1 MDNYFSPWPVVCAI
15 DFGTTYSGYAYS
27 MRPDYERNPLNIECN
42 PSWSN
47 EEMMT
52 PKTPT
57 CILFD
62 KSENFHSFGYEAE
75 KKYRKLAE
83 KAQEKLEIDEEDDS
97 NDSDDSDDSVNEKVE
112 DEIEEDNVT
121 EWLYFRRFKMKLYQD
136 DMMAKQ
142 KLKKLKLSAENG
154 KKLPALKVFS
164 EAIKYLKD
172 HFEALLLKTTIRDD
186 CKGSSLN
193 SDTSQEQRHTSVS
206 TRKQET
212 HSERSDSN
220 IVDSNDSS
228 WSDDILWVLTVPAIW
243 SDQAK
248 QFMRDAAI
256 QAGIRDDHLVL
267 ALEPESAALLCKQL
281 ALTKKAVD
289 IKVQMFEPGSKFMVI
304 DCGGGTVDVTAYK
317 VENNQ
322 ALRELHCA
330 SGDAVGGTNVDMLFI
345 NLLNDIFRK
354 DVVERFQ
361 NKSPS
366 DWHELLRSIEV
377 KKRGIGLKNPNEKE
391 KELITFSSLGRLI
404 DAFTHLNGH
413 SKNAI
418 SKRIQE
424 MDLKKKIKC
433 NGPKM
438 RIDETYL
445 IETVF
450 AGPIKDIVKH
460 LKNLFAEKDVKGIDI
475 ILLVGGF
482 SECPL
487 LQDAIKREFPDKTIV
502 NPRDGSIAVMKGAV
516 LFGHSAEIVAQ
527 KRIEQGHQLHEVQEV
542 SECVVRRSRAYYGVA
557 TDVPFVDGEH
567 LPVCRYTNEEGLSM
581 CSDIFDCLI
590 KKNQEMEIGQSVFE
604 KTFKASST
612 LANVEI
618 YRSDR
623 EVQYC
628 HEDGCRNIG
637 NINAL
642 YSDDIGDRRL
652 FKIQLHFGFT
662 EKIAIAMDMKTQKT
676 WKAKLDCIL

>member
-1 MDNYFSPWPVVCAI
+1 MDDYFSPWPVVCAI

-27 MRPDYERNPLNIECN
+27 MRPDYERNPLNIEFN
-42 PSWSN
+42 PPWSN
-47 EEMMT
+47 AEMMT

-75 KKYRKLAE
+75 KKYRNLAE
-83 KAQEKLEIDEEDDS
+83 KAQQELETDEDD
-97 NDSDDSDDSVNEKVE
+97 DSDDSDDEKE
-112 DEIEEDNVT
+112 ENKIEEDNVT
-121 EWLYFRRFKMKLYQD
+121 EWLYFRRFKMNLYQD
-136 DMMAKQ
+136 DLMTKQ

-164 EAIKYLKD
+164 EAIKYLKN

-186 CKGSSLN
+186 RKENSTN
-193 SDTSQEQRHTSVS
+193 SDTTREQSDTSVS
-206 TRKQET
+206 TSTQET
-212 HSERSDSN
+212 NSKRYDPNS
-220 IVDSNDSS
+220 SS

-248 QFMRDAAI
+248 QFMREAAI

-281 ALTKKAVD
+281 ALTKKADD
-289 IKVQMFEPGSKFMVI
+289 IKVQMFEPGSKFMVV
-304 DCGGGTVDVTAYK
+304 DCGGGTVDVTAYR

-330 SGDAVGGTNVDMLFI
+330 SGDAVGGTNVDKLFFQ
-345 NLLNDIFRK
+345 LLNDIFGK
-354 DVVERFQ
+354 DVVKRFQ
-361 NKSPS
+361 KKSPS
-366 DWHELLRSIEV
+366 DWHELMRSFEV

-391 KELITFSSLGRLI
+391 KELITFSNLAELI
-404 DAFTHLNGH
+404 SEFTEANGN

-445 IETVF
+445 TERVF
-450 AGPIKDIVKH
+450 SGPIKDIVKH
-460 LKNLFAEKDVKGIDI
+460 LKNLFAKKDVKGIGM

-487 LQDAIKREFPDKTIV
+487 LQDEIRREFPDKTIV

-516 LFGHSAEIVAQ
+516 LFGHSAEIIAQ
-527 KRIEQGHQLHEVQEV
+527 KRIEQGHRLHEVKEV
-542 SECVVRRSRAYYGVA
+542 SECIVRRSRAYYGVA

-567 LPVCRYTNEEGLSM
+567 LPVCKYTNEEGLSM

-590 KKNQEMEIGQSVFE
+590 KKNQEMEIGKSVFE
-604 KTFKASST
+604 KTFRASST
-612 LANVEI
+612 SWANVEI

-628 HEDGCRNIG
+628 HEDGCRNVG
-637 NINAL
+637 NIRAH
-642 YSDDIGDRRL
+642 YSDDTGDRRL
-652 FKIQLHFGFT
+652 FKIQLYFGFT
-662 EKIAIAMDMKTQKT
+662 EKIAIAMDMRTQKT
-676 WKAKLDCIL
+676 WKAKLDCLL